1 MEEAVSIEIETENT
15 ESQKDA
21 NTTNENK
28 NQYQYERLVSDLK
41 IMIEMRM
48 PEPSFP
54 FKCRIKRIPD
64 HLRKVNEQAYTPTII
79 SIGLFHY
86 YNKNLRTMEKFK
98 VRFFKSFVK
107 RANINSENLVSTIR
121 EMEVRIS
128 YCYAEASLSMDRD
141 VFWKII
147 LVDSIFI
154 LELIIRNDNER
165 KESDDFL
172 IMDQMDFIIFDLVL
186 LEN

>member
-28 NQYQYERLVSDLK
+28 NQYERLVSDLK

-48 PEPSFP
+48 PEHSFP
-54 FKCRIKRIPD
+54 FKCRIKKIPY

-79 SIGLFHY
+79 SIGPFHY

-98 VRFFKSFVK
+98 VRYFKSFVQ

-147 LVDSIFI
+147 QS
-154 LELIIRNDNER
+154 
-165 KESDDFL
+165 SFL
-172 IMDQMDFIIFDLVL
+172 SLS
-186 LEN
+186 